1 MKKNPTNQ
9 TNKNQKQ
16 YTIKSVVNRQIVQNN
31 INDDKICVLK
41 FNDELLI
48 SALHNMTIY
57 IHHVKFLV

>member
-57 IHHVKFLV
+57 S

>member
-57 IHHVKFLV
+57 SSC

>member
-16 YTIKSVVNRQIVQNN
+16 YTIKSDVNRQIVQNN

-48 SALHNMTIY
+48 SALHNMTI
-57 IHHVKFLV
+57 HHVRFLV

>member
-1 MKKNPTNQ
+1 MKKQ
-9 TNKNQKQ
+9 NKSNKQKSKI

-48 SALHNMTIY
+48 SALHNMTI
-57 IHHVKFLV
+57 HHVRFLV